1 MMQMH
6 YFDERRYYSFS
17 LCFSVAHEAV
27 GGGGRVKSVFQN
39 W

>member
-6 YFDERRYYSFS
+6 YFDVRYYSFS

-27 GGGGRVKSVFQN
+27 GGRGRVKRAVRN
-39 W
+39 

>member
-6 YFDERRYYSFS
+6 YFDVRYHFFS
-17 LCFSVAHEAV
+17 LCFSVAYDAV
-27 GGGGRVKSVFQN
+27 GGRGRVKSAFQN

>member
-6 YFDERRYYSFS
+6 YFDVRYYFFSF
-17 LCFSVAHEAV
+17 CFSGAHEAV
-27 GGGGRVKSVFQN
+27 GERGRVKSAFQN